1 MNMKLAPQTE
11 ELVKEKVASG
21 RYGDENA
28 VIYEALLALDD
39 QERLAALRAAIA
51 IGDEEIER
59 GEVVPYT
66 PELLEEIKR
75 NAEKKLREGR
85 MPNPDV
91 CP

>member
-1 MNMKLAPQTE
+1 
-11 ELVKEKVASG
+11 
-21 RYGDENA
+21 

-51 IGDEEIER
+51 IGDEAIGR

-75 NAEKKLREGR
+75 NAEKKLREGH